1 MKLLFP
7 LLMSMLPAASVAQSQ
22 LPSPQPNNFNLP
34 FVLSVIGAFIA
45 SFVVAKLYVW
55 PTLRSLPRYNA
66 LRILASLHA
75 FRFLGMNFIVIG
87 FVSPALSSA
96 VGDQIAWGDFVAA
109 VLALFSIAALTW
121 RWAFAIPIVWILNLW
136 GTADLLNAYYKGVT
150 QVADVGLF
158 GAAIYIPALF
168 VPILL
173 TAHMLA
179 FMLLLKRGDVVEQ
192 YGNCNSQS
200 LKDLSHEFQHGPHE
214 TR

>member
-22 LPSPQPNNFNLP
+22 STSFQPNNFNLP
-34 FVLSVIGAFIA
+34 FVLSVVGAFVA
-45 SFVVAKLYVW
+45 SFVVANLYVW
-55 PTLRSLPRYNA
+55 PKLRSLPRDNA

-75 FRFLGMNFIVIG
+75 FRFLGMNFLVIG

-136 GTADLLNAYYKGVT
+136 GTADLLNAYYKGAT
-150 QVADVGLF
+150 QVANVGLF
-158 GAAIYIPALF
+158 GAGIYIPALF

-173 TAHMLA
+173 TAHLYA
-179 FMLLLKRGDVVEQ
+179 FMLLLKRGNVVEQ
-192 YGNCNSQS
+192 YGNSQS
-200 LKDLSHEFQHGPHE
+200 VKDWSNEFQHGPHE